1 MITPQLEEKVEKI
14 IKSFGFELYDMVFL
28 KENKND
34 ILRISLAARQGDSE
48 ANAGGESNGGN
59 SDGKGK
65 DAAKKQVT
73 LDVCQEIS
81 EALSPLLDVEIP
93 QEKAYFL
100 EVSSPGV
107 ERVLKTPRHFALS
120 LGLLVAVRLED
131 KQEFEGVLVGFE
143 NDEAVFEVAGE
154 PKSYKLGALKKVK
167 TILEW

>member
-34 ILRISLAARQGDSE
+34 ILRISLATRQGDSE
-48 ANAGGESNGGN
+48 ANVGSESNGGN
-59 SDGKGK
+59 SEQK
-65 DAAKKQVT
+65 DVAKKQVT

-93 QEKAYFL
+93 QERAYFL

-131 KQEFEGVLVGFE
+131 KQEFEGVLVEFE
-143 NDEAVFEVAGE
+143 NDEAVFELEGQRR
-154 PKSYKLGALKKVK
+154 SYKLSALKKVK